1 MDNASND
8 ITTPETVEGVT
19 PVSEEV
25 IPISGEA
32 VPVSAEGAP
41 VSAEGTANTA
51 EVDEPNLDTMSKM
64 VNNDTTTPLESKPP
78 QSESKKGV
86 VLSVKQKSVIEK
98 RNEIFSRM
106 KKSFEEKFGTDKSA
120 KPTMTNA
127 AHIMR
132 RMSEAEKKAREGAE
146 AAGAGPEET
155 AEAGQNAR
163 QEEYDSAISDIM
175 TGYNTAGKRMTKRAA
190 STKNSYTQKATNSY
204 LVNRPAVS
212 QNIKVNS
219 SQVNSLMTSFDTM
232 MNTAK
237 GIIDTMGNMS
247 KNLVRQLGKTENTM
261 GLQQTISAANNT
273 LSGSKSMMRNMNVL
287 SRPLEPLGTSSTA
300 SVINNFGSRRS
311 NASAFANSSASAFGN
326 SSASALGSNLS
337 SFGNSRPSSL
347 NNSLLPMGLNQSR
360 KSRSKRGKNGSIS
373 RKTKKGTKKS
383 ANVNYTPYV
392 SNDTNGLPSLTTI
405 VEEGPNN
412 LQNNATPLPPP

>member
-25 IPISGEA
+25 ISISGESIPVSA
-32 VPVSAEGAP
+32 EGVPVSAEGLP
-41 VSAEGTANTA
+41 NTTDL
-51 EVDEPNLDTMSKM
+51 DESNLETMSKM
-64 VNNDTTTPLESKPP
+64 VNDDTTTPSESKLP

-86 VLSVKQKSVIEK
+86 VLSVKQKSVIDK

-163 QEEYDSAISDIM
+163 QEEYDSAISDVM
-175 TGYNTAGKRMTKRAA
+175 SGYNTAGKRMTKRAA
-190 STKNSYTQKATNSY
+190 YTKNSYTQKTANSY
-204 LVNRPAVS
+204 LVNRPPVS

-261 GLQQTISAANNT
+261 GLQQTMATANNN

-287 SRPLEPLGTSSTA
+287 SQPLEPLGTSSTA

-311 NASAFANSSASAFGN
+311 NASAFRNNSASAFGN

-337 SFGNSRPSSL
+337 SFGNSRPASL
-347 NNSLLPMGLNQSR
+347 NSSLLPMGLNQSR
-360 KSRSKRGKNGSIS
+360 QSRTKRGKNRTSLK
-373 RKTKKGTKKS
+373 KTKKATKRS
-383 ANVNYTPYV
+383 ANNKYTPYV
-392 SNDTNGLPSLTTI
+392 ANETNGLPSLTSI

-412 LQNNATPLPPP
+412 LRNNLTPPPP